1 MSRYVVG
8 TFGGALLGLF
18 ATHLTRE
25 KPIIKDQ
32 KKTTLSLGSAIA
44 TEPECADALKY
55 LFEFDA
61 ENTNKMAIQRLIH
74 AVNKLASFW
83 LGLEMTLSE
92 TEFETYDKNGGAV
105 NANKA
110 YEAALKAITSWYD
123 IKKIDTTNRGFPIPI
138 PSSPL
143 FQLHIIAILRACEN
157 WQNNAIVAFEER
169 KIDYARMRTD
179 RLTDRITNKK

>member
-1 MSRYVVG
+1 MSRYFVG
-8 TFGGALLGLF
+8 TFGGALIGLF

-25 KPIIKDQ
+25 KPVIKDQ
-32 KKTTLSLGSAIA
+32 KKTSLIIGQAIA

-55 LFEFDA
+55 LFEYDTG
-61 ENTNKMAIQRLIH
+61 ETNKIAIQRLIH
-74 AVNKLASFW
+74 AINKLASFW

-92 TEFETYDKNGGAV
+92 AMFESYDKNGGAV

-110 YEAALKAITSWYD
+110 YEAIIKALTSWYD
-123 IKKIDTTNRGFPIPI
+123 VKKIDTTNRGFPIPI

-143 FQLHIIAILRACEN
+143 LQLHVIAILRACEN

-169 KIDYARMRTD
+169 KIDYARMRTG
-179 RLTDRITNKK
+179 RITSK